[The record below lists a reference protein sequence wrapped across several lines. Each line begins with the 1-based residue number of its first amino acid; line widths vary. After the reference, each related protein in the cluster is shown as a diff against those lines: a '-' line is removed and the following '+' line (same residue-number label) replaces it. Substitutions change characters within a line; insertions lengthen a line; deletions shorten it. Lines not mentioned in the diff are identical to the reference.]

1 MKKNMKSVL
10 SMILALCMVACMAL
24 PAFAENDNVIII
36 NQNSNTVSNSQQ
48 SSQPTPPPAPKKK
61 SNYDYA
67 VLTGNE
73 GTYKQDVSAAARNI
87 YEDPFALSEK
97 PDPGHVDLKV
107 FCVGYGSNGL
117 NVYVNVTNGL
127 EDSITVKRFDHLLI
141 TLNGKTLAKVPY
153 QMVTSTKIKAGKS
166 DTVWCN
172 IEDPA
177 CFDHN
182 AKLNGLNAT
191 YSIEADIIYD

>member
-1 MKKNMKSVL
+1 MKKNLKSVFSL
-10 SMILALCMVACMAL
+10 ILALCMVACLAV

-48 SSQPTPPPAPKKK
+48 SGVQTPPPAPKKK

-73 GTYKQDVSAAARNI
+73 GTYKQDVPAAARNI
-87 YEDPFALSEK
+87 YEDPFALSVK
-97 PDPGHVDLKV
+97 PDPGHIDMTV
-107 FCVGYGSNGL
+107 FCVGYGQNGL
-117 NVYVNVTNGL
+117 NVSVNVTNGL
-127 EDSITVKRFDHLLI
+127 KDSITVKRFDHLLI

-153 QMVTSTKIKAGKS
+153 QMVTATKIKAGESK
-166 DTVWCN
+166 TIMCN
-172 IEDPA
+172 IEDPT